1 MASSTFDLAMHRL
14 HVLLQKRRLAG
25 LVAVVSAGVAIG
37 SIVVGYS
44 AYKGATHY
52 GPARD
57 ATMQRASQVRSAINM
72 LKAER
77 VAQVAALERLE
88 RAPQEAHQASLQ
100 AGGFTEDDVNY
111 WRKQMAA
118 FSQMTGVRLAISGR
132 GPSRYQNATRL
143 SVSVSLA
150 GSPIAGG
157 LSAVDLVKALDF
169 LQLYG
174 YVESFNGSEAIVHIT
189 EAQHS

>member
-1 MASSTFDLAMHRL
+1 MANSTFDLALHRL

-25 LVAVVSAGVAIG
+25 LIAVVAAGAVIGAIF
-37 SIVVGYS
+37 VGFS
-44 AYKGATHY
+44 VYKAATHY
-52 GPARD
+52 GPTRD
-57 ATMQRASQVRSAINM
+57 AAMQRSSQAKAAIEM

-77 VAQVAALERLE
+77 VAQVQALERLE
-88 RAPQEAHQASLQ
+88 RAPQEAHQASLH

-118 FSQMTGVRLAISGR
+118 FSQMTGVRLDISGR
-132 GPSRYQNATRL
+132 GPSRYQNATRI

-174 YVESFNGSEAIVHIT
+174 YVESFNGTEAIVHVT
-189 EAQHS
+189 EVNHT